1 MTKKSA
7 ARVERD
13 LQNKKTDA
21 YLKNNTAW
29 DELNQIGQG
38 IGEMLHAEAGGMA
51 EVFSIPELMVALE
64 DPLEVASR
72 LKALNSDVNTF
83 SSTLE
88 AIKKLHEG
96 KSGSA
101 KSTEENMRTIGIA
114 EQYIQLE
121 ASYRA
126 TVFPNILFLSE
137 KASEAVEKTR
147 AKLAEQATDVNV
159 VTDVVIKEIPVA
171 TEVAPAVENAQ

>member
-7 ARVERD
+7 ARQERD
-13 LQNKKTDA
+13 RKEKQADS

-29 DELNQIGQG
+29 DELNQIGES
-38 IGEMLHAEAGGMA
+38 IGQMLHDEAGGMA
-51 EVFSIPELMVALE
+51 QMFSVPELLVSIQ

-72 LKALNSDVNTF
+72 LKALDSDVNTF
-83 SSTLE
+83 SNALE
-88 AIKKLHEG
+88 AIKKLHED
-96 KSGSA
+96 KAGSA
-101 KSTEENMRTIGIA
+101 KTAEENMSTIAIA

-137 KASEAVEKTR
+137 KASEAVESVR
-147 AKLAEQATDVNV
+147 AKLASQATDVNV
-159 VTDVVIKEIPVA
+159 ITDVAVKETPVEEQA
-171 TEVAPAVENAQ
+171 APSVETIQ

>member
-7 ARVERD
+7 ARVQRD
-13 LQNKKTDA
+13 LQGKKADE

-29 DELNQIGQG
+29 DELNNISQG
-38 IGEMLHAEAGGMA
+38 IGEMLVAEAGGMA
-51 EVFSIPELMVALE
+51 ELFSIPELMLSME

-72 LKALNSDVNTF
+72 LKALDSDVNTF
-83 SSTLE
+83 SSTLT
-88 AIKKLHEG
+88 AIKTLHEG
-96 KSGSA
+96 MSGSA
-101 KSTEENMRTIGIA
+101 KTTEENMRSIGIA

-137 KASEAVEKTR
+137 KASEAVENVR
-147 AKLAEQATDVNV
+147 AKLAQQATDVNV
-159 VTDVVIKEIPVA
+159 VTDVAIKEAPTVIE
-171 TEVAPAVENAQ
+171 EVPAVESAQ